1 MQVLLAAPS
10 GLLGEALARLVEE
23 VVPAAGITTLAA
35 DQEGAL
41 TLPDGPVGLVLI
53 DTDNLGARAV
63 DTVALCCSAYPGAA
77 IVAVADPRDAETMD
91 RILRAGATGYLPK
104 NYSHGM
110 MQSVLRLVL
119 EGTRFRPVF
128 ADAKESSGAESLQE
142 LGLTPRQAEVLSL
155 LAQGKSNDAI
165 AKHLGISVGV
175 VKLHI
180 NAIFKALN
188 VQSRTEAVL
197 IAVRYG
203 VVSPQQF
210 RDAEEGR
217 FSLDWLLP
225 HMHYARLKRDAVL
238 FRKGEP
244 GKELYYLQRGIV
256 RLPDL
261 GREMGSGDLFGEIA
275 IFSPDHRRT
284 STAVCATEVD
294 IFSLD
299 AEQVRRIYASN
310 PQFALY
316 LIYLIARRLM
326 ADRARPG

>member
-1 MQVLLAAPS
+1 MKVLLAAPS
-10 GLLGEALARLVEE
+10 GLLGEALARLAGD
-23 VVPAAGITTLAA
+23 VVPGAGVTTLAA
-35 DQEGAL
+35 DQEGGL
-41 TLPDGPVGLVLI
+41 TLPEGPVGLVLI
-53 DTDNLGARAV
+53 DIDNLAARAV
-63 DTVALCCSAYPGAA
+63 ETVALCSAAYPDAA

-104 NYSHGM
+104 NYSQAM
-110 MQSVLRLVL
+110 MLSVLRLVL
-119 EGTRFRPVF
+119 EGTKYRPVL
-128 ADAKESSGAESLQE
+128 AETKESSAESLQE

-155 LAQGKSNDAI
+155 LAQGKSNEAI

-210 RDAEEGR
+210 RDAEEGK

-225 HMHYARLKRDAVL
+225 HMHYARLKRDSVL
-238 FRKGEP
+238 FRKGDP
-244 GKELYYLQRGIV
+244 GKDLYYLQRGVV
-256 RLPDL
+256 RLVDL

-316 LIYLIARRLM
+316 LIYLIARRLL
-326 ADRARPG
+326 ADRERLM

>member
-1 MQVLLAAPS
+1 MKVLWVAPS
-10 GLLGEALARLVEE
+10 GLLGEALARLVGV
-23 VVPAAGITTLAA
+23 VVPEAEIVMIPADHAAGMSLP
-35 DQEGAL
+35 EGPA
-41 TLPDGPVGLVLI
+41 GLVMI
-53 DTDNLGARAV
+53 DVDALAERAPE
-63 DTVALCCSAYPGAA
+63 TVALCASTYPEAPV
-77 IVAVADPRDAETMD
+77 VAVAEPRDAEAMD

-104 NYSHGM
+104 NYSHAM

-119 EGTRFRPVF
+119 EGAKYRPVLP
-128 ADAKESSGAESLQE
+128 DARDAAAVTSLQD

-155 LAQGKSNDAI
+155 LAQGKSNEAI
-165 AKHLGISVGV
+165 AKQLGISIGV

-203 VVSPQQF
+203 VVSPQQL

-225 HMHYARLKRDAVL
+225 HMHHSHLKRESVL
-238 FRKGEP
+238 FRKGDA
-244 GKELYYLQRGIV
+244 GKDLYYLQRGTI
-256 RLPDL
+256 RLLDL
-261 GREMGSGDLFGEIA
+261 GMEMGAGEVFGEIA

-284 STAVCATEVD
+284 STAVCTTEVD
-294 IFSLD
+294 VFSLD

-316 LIYLIARRLM
+316 LVYLVARRLM
-326 ADRARPG
+326 ADRVRPA